1 MIERVVKFSFRCL
14 WGSWVDWHS
23 AQSAP
28 GPGTFPA
35 LSTNAYSLNLIR
47 INQSVGALA
56 NTASIGAVTNV
67 RLVTTI
73 AFVPG

>member
-1 MIERVVKFSFRCL
+1 MIERIVKFSFRCL
-14 WGSWVDWHS
+14 WGWWVDWHS

-47 INQSVGALA
+47 INQVVGALA
-56 NTASIGAVTNV
+56 NTASIEAVNNV
-67 RLVTTI
+67 RLVTNTT
-73 AFVPG
+73 FVQ